1 MTVPGSPSVSRK
13 GDAVSTS
20 TATLPAHGVRARPAT
35 GLAVGLLSAL
45 AFSSSG
51 GLMKPLLESGWTVG
65 AALLLR
71 MGGAALLLLPAL
83 IIAIRRDH
91 GLLRRHGLLILAFGL
106 TGVAGCQIFYF
117 AAMQRMPVASALLI
131 QYLAPVLLVG
141 WAWLRTRRMP
151 SRRVLAGSTLAVIGL
166 LLVVNIAGAHFDLLG
181 TLLALGAAACTA
193 IYFLIA
199 ERAGEEIPPLA
210 LAAGGLVTGAVL
222 MGVLILTGFF
232 AFAAPAIDVELAGA
246 WVPWWMPVA
255 WVAFV
260 ATAGGYA
267 FGVRASAMLGSRVAS
282 FVGLTEVLFALLF
295 AWLLIA
301 EVPTLLQA
309 AGGVL
314 ILLGVVLVRSDAGR
328 PSQDDDA
335 TVPLVPV
342 P

>member
-1 MTVPGSPSVSRK
+1 
-13 GDAVSTS
+13 
-20 TATLPAHGVRARPAT
+20 
-35 GLAVGLLSAL
+35 
-45 AFSSSG
+45 
-51 GLMKPLLESGWTVG
+51 MKPLLEAGWTVG

-71 MGGAALLLLPAL
+71 MSGAALLLVPAL
-83 IIAIRRDH
+83 ILAIRRDRS
-91 GLLRRHGLLILAFGL
+91 LLRRHGLLILAFGL

-141 WAWLRTRRMP
+141 LAWVRTRRAP
-151 SRRVLAGSTLAVIGL
+151 SRRVLAGSALAVVGL

-181 TLLALGAAACTA
+181 TVLALGAAACTA
-193 IYFLIA
+193 AYFLIA
-199 ERAGEEIPPLA
+199 ERAGDDIPPLA
-210 LAAGGLVTGAVL
+210 LAAGGLVTGAAT
-222 MGVLILTGFF
+222 MGVLLVTGVF
-232 AFAAPAIDVELAGA
+232 AFAAPAVDVQLAGV

-295 AWLLIA
+295 AWVLIA
-301 EVPTLLQA
+301 EVPTVTQA
-309 AGGVL
+309 VGGAL
-314 ILLGVVLVRSDAGR
+314 ILLGVVLVRSDTGR
-328 PSQDDDA
+328 ASRDDDA
-335 TVPLVPV
+335 TVPLVPA